1 MEWAEFIFTYDEIEA
16 EIVQDILEAEGIEVS
31 VRSRKVSQ
39 FPVNVCSMGEIR
51 LFVKQRDLKRAGEV
65 LKVMRETDDSRDT

>member
-1 MEWAEFIFTYDEIEA
+1 MEWAEFTFTYDEIEA

-31 VRSRKVSQ
+31 VRSRRVSQ

-51 LFVKQRDLKRAGEV
+51 LFVKLRDLKKAREV
-65 LKVMRETDDSRDT
+65 LKIMRETKL

>member
-16 EIVQDILEAEGIEVS
+16 EIVQDILEAEDIEVC

-51 LFVKQRDLKRAGEV
+51 LFVKQNDLKKARKI
-65 LKVMRETDDSRDT
+65 LKIMSDTK

>member
-31 VRSRKVSQ
+31 VRSRRVSQ

-51 LFVKQRDLKRAGEV
+51 LFVKQRDLKKAREV
-65 LKVMRETDDSRDT
+65 LKIMRETK